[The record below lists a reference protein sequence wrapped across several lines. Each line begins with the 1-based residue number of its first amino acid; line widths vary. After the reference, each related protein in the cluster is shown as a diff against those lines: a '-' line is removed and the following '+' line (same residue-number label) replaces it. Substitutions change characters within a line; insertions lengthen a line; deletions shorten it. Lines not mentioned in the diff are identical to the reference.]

1 MRVNGD
7 FHELSLNTAHVGVAL
22 ALVALGFVAMGA
34 VKGSPAHKLSG
45 RLFVAAMLA
54 MAATGVVLVA
64 VGLPRAMLTAW
75 AAQPAFYLALT
86 GWLAARQQRPGA
98 GLSEIAGVAVA
109 SLMAID
115 SVFLAETAKD
125 ARVGVLFAGAAIAT
139 LLAAADLRIALR
151 GGLARPQ
158 RIRRHLWRMGFSVVV
173 ATAAIATQAQR
184 FPEGVRPYLPLLILP
199 PLAFT
204 LIQLFR
210 YRARR
215 RAAAIPAPVPALEG

>member
-1 MRVNGD
+1 MRWDGA
-7 FHELSLNTAHVGVAL
+7 FRELSLAAGHMGVGLV
-22 ALVALGFVAMGA
+22 LVALGFVAMGT
-34 VKGSPAHKLSG
+34 VKGSAAHKLSG
-45 RLFVAAMLA
+45 RLFVAAMAA

-64 VGLPRAMLTAW
+64 VAPPRAMLTAW

-115 SVFLAETAKD
+115 SIFLAETAKD
-125 ARVGVLFAGAAIAT
+125 ARVGVLFAGAAIAA

-151 GGLARPQ
+151 GGLARQQ

-184 FPEGVRPYLPLLILP
+184 FPEGVRPNLPLLILP

-204 LIQLFR
+204 LVQLFR

-215 RAAAIPAPVPALEG
+215 RAVANPTTVPAAEG